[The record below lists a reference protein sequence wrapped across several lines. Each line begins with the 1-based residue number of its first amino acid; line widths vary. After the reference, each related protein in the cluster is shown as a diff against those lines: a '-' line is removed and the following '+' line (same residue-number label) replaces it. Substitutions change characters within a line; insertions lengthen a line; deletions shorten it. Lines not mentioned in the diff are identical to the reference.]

1 MFSPWVPC
9 ASPLPLPPMWGWAFP
24 GQREEYI
31 KEWGGGRRDKK
42 TAGVWAKEAKWKDI
56 EGLTS
61 ACQRAQYCWQALSVG
76 IQREEEGQK
85 NNLYFSPLLQT
96 QLLTPYKL
104 HRVWGTHHALCLESY
119 WRAAQSNCTPTIS
132 PSPPAHG
139 TVHLKGCMSSQC
151 VQGPLWEQLLT
162 AHSPLREHSL
172 SPPPAG
178 LHLFLPC
185 LFFFLFLL
193 PLVSLFPSFSRAHS
207 LLSHTHAFSDSVVL
221 GRILYAV
228 TGRHHPCTA
237 GFFFFMCEVHCERK
251 STGGVGEE
259 EEEGDKRWRRRKGS

>member
-31 KEWGGGRRDKK
+31 KEWGEGGGGRRDKK

-96 QLLTPYKL
+96 QLLTPYRL

-221 GRILYAV
+221 GHILYAV

-237 GFFFFMCEVHCERK
+237 GFFFFYVR
-251 STGGVGEE
+251 STLWE
-259 EEEGDKRWRRRKGS
+259 KKHRWSRRRRRRGW

>member
-31 KEWGGGRRDKK
+31 KEWGGSERQKDSGCVSKGGQVKRYRGLDKCLSKGSILLASFECGDTERGRRTEK
-42 TAGVWAKEAKWKDI
+42 
-56 EGLTS
+56 
-61 ACQRAQYCWQALSVG
+61 QSV
-76 IQREEEGQK
+76 
-85 NNLYFSPLLQT
+85 LFPLLQT

-237 GFFFFMCEVHCERK
+237 GFFFFFYVR
-251 STGGVGEE
+251 STLWE
-259 EEEGDKRWRRRKGS
+259 KKHRWSRRRRRRGW